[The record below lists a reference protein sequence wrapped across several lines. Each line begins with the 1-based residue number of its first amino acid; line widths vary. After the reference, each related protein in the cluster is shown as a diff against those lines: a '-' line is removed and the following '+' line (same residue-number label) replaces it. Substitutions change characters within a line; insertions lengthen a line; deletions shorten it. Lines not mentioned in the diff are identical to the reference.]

1 MNLHPVSRRVDELF
15 RHEGRLFDMVTQTS
29 AAFPPGVS
37 NFLVGNPQEEPDPA
51 LVEALREAALPR
63 RKDWFAYAANDASA
77 QRTIAEGLTARFGQ
91 VFEPEDVCFTCGS
104 FGGLAVCLQ
113 TLLDSGDEV
122 IINEPGWPFYSMLV
136 RHAGGTPVEVDL
148 HYGRWDLDLEAIE
161 RAITPHT
168 RVVVVNSPHNPTG
181 RIYDPDA
188 LERLAQLLERASER
202 YGRRV
207 YLLSDESYSRIVFDG
222 RPFVSPT
229 SFYPSSLLVYTYG
242 KILLAP
248 GLRVGYVALPVSMP
262 GREQVRRG
270 ITMVQIAS
278 GWAFPVCLL
287 QYAVEA
293 FERQSIDMDALQSK
307 RDRMVSALREI
318 GYQVY
323 IPEGTFY
330 LFPRAPGGDAAVFA
344 EILRMYGILVVP
356 GWDRFRGW
364 FRISLTATDEMVER
378 SVDGFRAAFEQVRTH
393 DRQREPL
400 LRSHSRKR
408 RLVRR

>member
-1 MNLHPVSRRVDELF
+1 M
-15 RHEGRLFDMVTQTS
+15 
-29 AAFPPGVS
+29 
-37 NFLVGNPQEEPDPA
+37 
-51 LVEALREAALPR
+51 
-63 RKDWFAYAANDASA
+63 
-77 QRTIAEGLTARFGQ
+77 
-91 VFEPEDVCFTCGS
+91 
-104 FGGLAVCLQ
+104 
-113 TLLDSGDEV
+113 
-122 IINEPGWPFYSMLV
+122 
-136 RHAGGTPVEVDL
+136 
-148 HYGRWDLDLEAIE
+148 
-161 RAITPHT
+161 
-168 RVVVVNSPHNPTG
+168 
-181 RIYDPDA
+181 
-188 LERLAQLLERASER
+188 
-202 YGRRV
+202 
-207 YLLSDESYSRIVFDG
+207 
-222 RPFVSPT
+222 
-229 SFYPSSLLVYTYG
+229 
-242 KILLAP
+242 
-248 GLRVGYVALPVSMP
+248 
-262 GREQVRRG
+262 
-270 ITMVQIAS
+270 
-278 GWAFPVCLL
+278 L